1 MSSENSQENSR
12 EHSPESRPGHSPEG
26 TGETDA
32 PAVPRNRG
40 VGMLIITA
48 YGIFAVSSTAR
59 ALYQLIVH
67 FEDAPVAY
75 VLSAAAAAVY
85 ILATLALART
95 SAAAWRTALV
105 AVLVE
110 LVGVVGVGLW
120 TVLEPRLFA
129 DATVWSHFGQGYGH
143 VPLVLPLIGLFWLL
157 RHRPDA
163 RRAPAARAA
172 QESVHESVQESE
184 TRE

>member
-1 MSSENSQENSR
+1 MGERPVNTENSAEHGPKNSA
-12 EHSPESRPGHSPEG
+12 EHSLEHAGG
-26 TGETDA
+26 AA

-67 FEDAPVAY
+67 GEDAPVAY
-75 VLSAAAAAVY
+75 ALSGLAAAVY

-95 SAAAWRTALV
+95 SAAAWRTALA

-120 TVLEPRLFA
+120 TVLEPQLFA
-129 DATVWSHFGQGYGH
+129 DATVWSHFGQGYGY
-143 VPLVLPLIGLFWLL
+143 VPLVLPLIGLAWLL
-157 RHRPDA
+157 RHRPGA
-163 RRAPAARAA
+163 RRAAAARDA
-172 QESVHESVQESE
+172 ESSE
-184 TRE
+184 IRE

>member
-1 MSSENSQENSR
+1 MGERPVSTENSAENSAQHSAENSA
-12 EHSPESRPGHSPEG
+12 EHAGG
-26 TGETDA
+26 A
-32 PAVPRNRG
+32 AVPRNRG

-67 FEDAPVAY
+67 GEDAPVAY
-75 VLSAAAAAVY
+75 ALSAGAAAVY

-95 SAAAWRTALV
+95 STAAWRTALV

-120 TVLEPRLFA
+120 TVLEPQLFA
-129 DATVWSHFGQGYGH
+129 DATVWSHFGRGYGH
-143 VPLVLPLIGLFWLL
+143 VPLVLPLIGLAWLL
-157 RHRPDA
+157 RHRPGA
-163 RRAPAARAA
+163 RRAAAAGGDA
-172 QESVHESVQESE
+172 ESSE
-184 TRE
+184 IRE